1 MNAIESPHALPGDAG
16 NGHGTASQHLASE
29 VLSLRAGHED
39 HETRIVAVERRRDFV
54 PAALVFLAVV
64 SVVIL
69 GAMLGLVHYA
79 RELVQH
85 LPR

>member
-1 MNAIESPHALPGDAG
+1 MHSLESPHALPGDHG
-16 NGHGTASQHLASE
+16 NGHGTAAQHIASE

-39 HETRIVAVERRRDFV
+39 HETRIVAVERRY
-54 PAALVFLAVV
+54 ALVPFTAAVAV
-64 SVVIL
+64 LIL

>member
-1 MNAIESPHALPGDAG
+1 MHALESPHALPGDR
-16 NGHGTASQHLASE
+16 NGHGTPAQHMASE
-29 VLSLRAGHED
+29 VLALRAGHID
-39 HETRIVAVERRRDFV
+39 HETRIVAVERRYALPFT
-54 PAALVFLAVV
+54 AAVAVL
-64 SVVIL
+64 IL

>member
-1 MNAIESPHALPGDAG
+1 MHSLESPHALPGDTS
-16 NGHGTASQHLASE
+16 NGHGTPGQHLASE

-39 HETRIVAVERRRDFV
+39 HETRIVAVERRY
-54 PAALVFLAVV
+54 ALVPFTAAVAV
-64 SVVIL
+64 LIL

>member
-1 MNAIESPHALPGDAG
+1 MNALESPHALPGDR
-16 NGHGTASQHLASE
+16 NGHGTPAQHMASE
-29 VLSLRAGHED
+29 VLALRAGHID

-54 PAALVFLAVV
+54 PAALVVIAVLAALT
-64 SVVIL
+64 L
-69 GAMLGLVHYA
+69 GALLGLVHYA